1 MKIQV
6 NTDNHIKGREALIA
20 EAETTVE
27 SSLKHFQSQITRV
40 EVHLSDENSSQ
51 KGGGNDKRCLIEA
64 RIEGRQPV
72 AVTHLSDSLSQAMAG
87 AAQKMKASLSS
98 TLGKQNSY

>member
-6 NTDNHIKGREALIA
+6 NTDSNIQGRESLIA
-20 EAETTVE
+20 EAEATME
-27 SSLKHFQSQITRV
+27 SSLKHFQSQITRI
-40 EVHLSDENSSQ
+40 EVHLSDENSRQ
-51 KGGGNDKRCLIEA
+51 KGGGNDKRCLLEA

-72 AVTHLSDSLSQAMAG
+72 AVTHISDSLSQAMAG
-87 AAQKMKASLSS
+87 AAQKIKASLSS

>member
-6 NTDNHIKGREALIA
+6 NTDSNIHGREGLIA
-20 EAETTVE
+20 EAEATVE
-27 SSLKHFQSQITRV
+27 NSLKHFQSQITRV
-40 EVHLSDENSSQ
+40 EVHLSDENSRE
-51 KGGGNDKRCLIEA
+51 KGGGNDKRCLMEA

-72 AVTHLSDSLSQAMAG
+72 AVTHISDSLSQAMAG